1 MSENEHVAAIKR
13 ETYWIRSRYSG
24 HQELAF
30 RANQVDEH
38 TDALAAQLA
47 EERARADT
55 LSAKADA
62 LEQRVR
68 HLECTPRISYSSG
81 TRPGGD
87 LAGTEAEAERSQM
100 ERFLTYHEHIEEFRE
115 VQRNPSLWMHRY
127 INGDLP
133 DTEGTHH
140 E

>member
-1 MSENEHVAAIKR
+1 MSENEHVAAI
-13 ETYWIRSRYSG
+13 RSCLNRMRDRNRSWDDKLNG
-24 HQELAF
+24 AT
-30 RANQVDEH
+30 AIEH
-38 TDALAAQLA
+38 HLDALAAQLA

-87 LAGTEAEAERSQM
+87 L
-100 ERFLTYHEHIEEFRE
+100 H
-115 VQRNPSLWMHRY
+115 
-127 INGDLP
+127 D
-133 DTEGTHH
+133 DTQHH
-140 E
+140 D

>member
-1 MSENEHVAAIKR
+1 MSENKHVAAIR
-13 ETYWIRSRYSG
+13 QNAAYLRDRHAMNAMADTLDR
-24 HQELAF
+24 HA
-30 RANQVDEH
+30 A
-38 TDALAAQLA
+38 ALADQLA
-47 EERARADT
+47 EAERQRAECIGVTD
-55 LSAKADA
+55 SVGENVMR
-62 LEQRVR
+62 LESQ
-68 HLECTPRISYSSG
+68 
-81 TRPGGD
+81 
-87 LAGTEAEAERSQM
+87 LAEAEAERSQM